1 MTARWTAPAADA
13 ANRPFEYRWCGRQH
27 QMPPTAIWIT
37 PERYEHGRGRL
48 FLGNV
53 DHALND
59 EWCNRNQVRQRYHSF
74 HAFVVLR
81 ILCGRAA
88 ATGRIPSF
96 PAEGPVFRR
105 REGMFCQIA
114 SPHHGC
120 EHGLSSRWFLGV
132 SGSRETKEPIG
143 SPSCGTKFGCQTL
156 ASFARRP
163 CSNRSSPSGL
173 DGLVTWRGLGM
184 NYEAD
189 TRPFR
194 HCQQHMEASTDSRVS
209 LVVVC
214 VGPVRVEL
222 LFVCGIGD

>member
-1 MTARWTAPAADA
+1 MTARFTPPAVDA
-13 ANRPFEYRWCGRQH
+13 ANRPFEYRWCGIRY

-37 PERYEHGRGRL
+37 PERFPHGRGRL

-53 DHALND
+53 DHALD
-59 EWCNRNQVRQRYHSF
+59 DHWCDTNQVRQRYHSF

-132 SGSRETKEPIG
+132 SGSRETRRTHRLPLLRNQLWLPDSGFICSASLFESELSFRVGRPG
-143 SPSCGTKFGCQTL
+143 NLAGFGDEL
-156 ASFARRP
+156 
-163 CSNRSSPSGL
+163 RS
-173 DGLVTWRGLGM
+173 
-184 NYEAD
+184 
-189 TRPFR
+189 
-194 HCQQHMEASTDSRVS
+194 
-209 LVVVC
+209 
-214 VGPVRVEL
+214 
-222 LFVCGIGD
+222 